1 MEGEEEFQELA
12 REDVKKAIKQ
22 PTKRE
27 KHNSLDEWTDKC
39 IRVNHKTYML
49 VEVNKDRNG
58 RMIYTPLKA
67 TPKPEI
73 SFVAK
78 IRTPNESDNEEKDI
92 RSIINEITKVEY
104 PQTTREKADFQN
116 PNIKIKVDVEVINKK
131 GHNRSSKR

>member
-58 RMIYTPLKA
+58 RTLYAPILLNAKLD
-67 TPKPEI
+67 I
-73 SFVAK
+73 SFGAETRSLNTSDSENSKAK
-78 IRTPNESDNEEKDI
+78 PMDDELIE
-92 RSIINEITKVEY
+92 VEY
-104 PQTTREKADFQN
+104 PRAQ
-116 PNIKIKVDVEVINKK
+116 
-131 GHNRSSKR
+131 